1 MWVFVYKVCWDP
13 ESKGVLLTLT
23 DIENSMDGTV
33 RPVFYEELD
42 LLGLDRYWQYPHADG
57 PLLWAK
63 GRHYFYDGQEVATV
77 EGGGY
82 FVKPNVVVKLED
94 LSLEPV
100 DVNLMVEKNKTFIN
114 GLTEKAMR
122 FVEQKYKRFRPRVDV
137 AAVSFSGGKDS
148 MVLLDL
154 VQRTLNPD
162 QYVVVFNDT
171 WMELSDTY
179 KVVEEA
185 KKRWPQLN
193 FYTAK
198 SEKDAE
204 TTWREMGPPSRLI
217 RWCCTVHKSAPT
229 LLMLRT
235 LAGKP
240 SVRALIVDGVRR
252 EESAR
257 RASYGDVTIGGKHA
271 AQINAS
277 PIIEWNTIEV
287 FLYILSRKLPLHKGY
302 RNGLTR
308 VGCSVCPFA
317 SPWSECVL
325 TSCYSSEIKK
335 FTDIIGDYALNCGLN
350 SDEIETYL
358 QNGEWKNRAG
368 GRYLPQGGKKVTTIK
383 SSDDVMYAL
392 ANPNENW
399 IEWVKAVGNVVMEG
413 DIQGQLNVRD
423 PSNPSS
429 PQKILDFQL
438 KKDGDVEVI
447 TVNGLSSDDKE
458 TIKRLGWVATKVSY
472 CTHCQACQVE
482 CPTGAL
488 HITTTKVTIDQDRCI
503 HCAECLW
510 FGGKVCLGA
519 KSLKMKEGAKV
530 MSNSRIYLTDYSGF
544 GIRQEWLRKLVEVG
558 ENWSLQ
564 SSGLGNKQFSGLRS
578 WLKHAEIDISG
589 KGMLSIDLLR
599 EFGSDSDFTWAV
611 IWTNLARN
619 SQIVR
624 WYISQVKWGSVVSK
638 DDCVKMTAEYFP
650 NHTERTR
657 RNAVTAIFELFTK
670 SPIGSRLGI
679 GIPSMNSRQQRVE
692 KRGWVKPLGD
702 VILYSLY
709 RFAETNNRYE
719 FTLNELYNSES
730 YESPYALFGLAQTK
744 LMSILRGISSTRP
757 DLVRVEFVRDLDNVY
772 LNRNY
777 SPKEV
782 LENVRLE

>member
-1 MWVFVYKVCWDP
+1 
-13 ESKGVLLTLT
+13 
-23 DIENSMDGTV
+23 
-33 RPVFYEELD
+33 
-42 LLGLDRYWQYPHADG
+42 
-57 PLLWAK
+57 
-63 GRHYFYDGQEVATV
+63 
-77 EGGGY
+77 
-82 FVKPNVVVKLED
+82 
-94 LSLEPV
+94 
-100 DVNLMVEKNKTFIN
+100 
-114 GLTEKAMR
+114 
-122 FVEQKYKRFRPRVDV
+122 
-137 AAVSFSGGKDS
+137 
-148 MVLLDL
+148 
-154 VQRTLNPD
+154 
-162 QYVVVFNDT
+162 
-171 WMELSDTY
+171 
-179 KVVEEA
+179 
-185 KKRWPQLN
+185 
-193 FYTAK
+193 
-198 SEKDAE
+198 
-204 TTWREMGPPSRLI
+204 
-217 RWCCTVHKSAPT
+217 
-229 LLMLRT
+229 MLRT

-252 EESAR
+252 EESQRRSVYSDVAIGYKHDTQTNIRPIIDWSSTEIYLYTFAR
-257 RASYGDVTIGGKHA
+257 R
-271 AQINAS
+271 
-277 PIIEWNTIEV
+277 
-287 FLYILSRKLPLHKGY
+287 LPLNRAY
-302 RNGLTR
+302 RYGLAR

-317 SPWSECVL
+317 SGWSEYVIQNVYGGEVETLLDALFEYASMFTKEKDDL
-325 TSCYSSEIKK
+325 TEFVSSGKWKSRASGSSLGFGKELPTKS
-335 FTDIIGDYALNCGLN
+335 F
-350 SDEIETYL
+350 
-358 QNGEWKNRAG
+358 NGCSLMFAIR
-368 GRYLPQGGKKVTTIK
+368 
-383 SSDDVMYAL
+383 
-392 ANPNENW
+392 NPNENW
-399 IEWVKAVGNVVMEG
+399 AEWVKAVGNVVMEG

-438 KKDGDVEVI
+438 QKDGDVEVI

>member
-1 MWVFVYKVCWDP
+1 VCVFVYKVCWDP

-63 GRHYFYDGQEVATV
+63 GRHYFYDCQEVATV

-240 SVRALIVDGVRR
+240 SVTALIVEGVRR
-252 EESAR
+252 EESQRRSVYSDVAIGYKHDTQTNIRPIIDWSSTEIYLYTFAR
-257 RASYGDVTIGGKHA
+257 R
-271 AQINAS
+271 
-277 PIIEWNTIEV
+277 
-287 FLYILSRKLPLHKGY
+287 LPLNRAY
-302 RNGLTR
+302 RYGLAR

-317 SPWSECVL
+317 SGWSEYVIQNVYGGEVETLLDALFEYASMFTKEKDDL
-325 TSCYSSEIKK
+325 TEFVSSGKWKSRASGSSLGFGKELPTKS
-335 FTDIIGDYALNCGLN
+335 F
-350 SDEIETYL
+350 
-358 QNGEWKNRAG
+358 NGCSLMFAIR
-368 GRYLPQGGKKVTTIK
+368 
-383 SSDDVMYAL
+383 
-392 ANPNENW
+392 NPNENW
-399 IEWVKAVGNVVMEG
+399 AEWVKAVGNVVMEG

-429 PQKILDFQL
+429 PQKILEFQL
-438 KKDGDVEVI
+438 QKDGDVEVI

>member
-1 MWVFVYKVCWDP
+1 M
-13 ESKGVLLTLT
+13 
-23 DIENSMDGTV
+23 
-33 RPVFYEELD
+33 
-42 LLGLDRYWQYPHADG
+42 
-57 PLLWAK
+57 
-63 GRHYFYDGQEVATV
+63 
-77 EGGGY
+77 
-82 FVKPNVVVKLED
+82 
-94 LSLEPV
+94 
-100 DVNLMVEKNKTFIN
+100 
-114 GLTEKAMR
+114 
-122 FVEQKYKRFRPRVDV
+122 
-137 AAVSFSGGKDS
+137 
-148 MVLLDL
+148 
-154 VQRTLNPD
+154 
-162 QYVVVFNDT
+162 
-171 WMELSDTY
+171 
-179 KVVEEA
+179 
-185 KKRWPQLN
+185 
-193 FYTAK
+193 
-198 SEKDAE
+198 
-204 TTWREMGPPSRLI
+204 
-217 RWCCTVHKSAPT
+217 
-229 LLMLRT
+229 
-235 LAGKP
+235 
-240 SVRALIVDGVRR
+240 
-252 EESAR
+252 
-257 RASYGDVTIGGKHA
+257 
-271 AQINAS
+271 
-277 PIIEWNTIEV
+277 
-287 FLYILSRKLPLHKGY
+287 
-302 RNGLTR
+302 
-308 VGCSVCPFA
+308 
-317 SPWSECVL
+317 
-325 TSCYSSEIKK
+325 
-335 FTDIIGDYALNCGLN
+335 
-350 SDEIETYL
+350 
-358 QNGEWKNRAG
+358 
-368 GRYLPQGGKKVTTIK
+368 
-383 SSDDVMYAL
+383 
-392 ANPNENW
+392 
-399 IEWVKAVGNVVMEG
+399 
-413 DIQGQLNVRD
+413 
-423 PSNPSS
+423 
-429 PQKILDFQL
+429 
-438 KKDGDVEVI
+438 
-447 TVNGLSSDDKE
+447 
-458 TIKRLGWVATKVSY
+458 
-472 CTHCQACQVE
+472 
-482 CPTGAL
+482 
-488 HITTTKVTIDQDRCI
+488 
-503 HCAECLW
+503 
-510 FGGKVCLGA
+510 CLGA